1 MLSPSL
7 LLSATTTVVTATT
20 NWTTQDANDPW
31 IGVPYQWTV
40 SASVVAQA
48 HSYPLSSTPYI
59 YTAADIKVGY
69 WYSDLVSGKAVKIIS
84 ITSQNPANIT
94 MVVEDVDRFNT
105 FTDPTGNGI
114 GVGGVGSGFIF
125 EVGDDGLPILGPMIG
140 FNTQLITSVGWQLDQ
155 ISRFRYRNYI
165 NSHYSVNQP
174 GNTFS
179 VNQPLFLQSSGSYS
193 VVPPTS
199 SSAKSFVG
207 VVSDINVP
215 GPGYFSFKP
224 VGKVIRSVTPALPGN
239 SGDLIYI
246 GSNGYT
252 NVAPTTW
259 ARPIYINLGN
269 GDGILLQNGVD
280 TSGSL
285 GYASQSNV
293 VATPTAL
300 TALTPNVGDTAFV
313 SAADVG
319 NEWNHVIYNGS
330 TWIQLSNEAS
340 SVVDAQTLQ
349 ATIGTSSTTVT
360 VGTVGI
366 DRCVIR
372 ATVQVT
378 SAFNSGT
385 TLNIGTQT
393 AHSIVMSPSLVDLT
407 QVGTYTCEPNAVLSS
422 SNYSPVIATVT
433 GSPTQGSAVI
443 NITYV

>member
-1 MLSPSL
+1 MLAPPL
-7 LLSATTTVVTATT
+7 LLNATTTSITAAT
-20 NWTTQDANDPW
+20 NWSIEDGGDPW
-31 IGVPYQWTV
+31 VGVPYQWTV
-40 SASVVAQA
+40 TASVTTQA

-84 ITSQNPANIT
+84 ITSQNPSSIT

-105 FTDPTGNGI
+105 FTDSTGNGI
-114 GVGGVGSGFIF
+114 GIGNLGGGFIF
-125 EVGDDGLPILGPMIG
+125 EIGDDGLPILGPMIG
-140 FNTQLITSVGWQLDQ
+140 FNTQLITSIGWQLDQ
-155 ISRFRYRNYI
+155 ISRFRYRNYL

-193 VVPPTS
+193 VIPPTS
-199 SSAKSFVG
+199 SSVKSFVG

-224 VGKVIRSVTPALPGN
+224 VGKTIRNVTPVLPGN
-239 SGDLIYI
+239 PGDLIYI

-252 NVAPTTW
+252 NVAPTSW

-280 TSGSL
+280 TAGNL
-285 GYASQSNV
+285 GYASHSNV
-293 VATPTAL
+293 VATPSAL
-300 TALTPNVGDTAFV
+300 TTLSPNVGDTAFV

-319 NEWNHVIYNGS
+319 NEWNHVIYDGS
-330 TWIQLSNEAS
+330 KWVQLSNEAS

-349 ATIGTSSTTVT
+349 ATIGTSSTSVT

-366 DRCVIR
+366 DRCVVR

-378 SAFNSGT
+378 SAFNNGT
-385 TLNIGTQT
+385 SLNIGTQL
-393 AHSIVMSPSLVDLT
+393 AHSIVMDPSLVDLT
-407 QVGTYTCEPNAVLSS
+407 TLGTYTCEPNAVLSS
-422 SNYSPVIATVT
+422 SNYSPILATIT
-433 GSPTQGSAVI
+433 GTATQGSAII

>member
-1 MLSPSL
+1 MLAPPL
-7 LLSATTTVVTATT
+7 LLNATTTVINATT
-20 NWTTQDANDPW
+20 NWTAQDANDPW
-31 IGVPYQWTV
+31 VGIPYQWTV
-40 SASVVAQA
+40 TATVTTQS
-48 HSYPLSSTPYI
+48 HSYPLSSTPFT
-59 YTAADIKVGY
+59 YTAADVEVGY

-84 ITSQNPANIT
+84 ITSQNSSNIT

-105 FTDPTGNGI
+105 FTDVTGNGI
-114 GVGGVGSGFIF
+114 GIGNPGGGFIF

-140 FNTQLITSVGWQLDQ
+140 FSTQLLTNVGWQLDQ
-155 ISRFRYRNYI
+155 VSRFRYRNYI

-174 GNTFS
+174 GNTFY

-193 VVPPTS
+193 VVPPS
-199 SSAKSFVG
+199 SSSVKSFIG

-224 VGKVIRSVTPALPGN
+224 VGKVIRNVTPALPGN
-239 SGDLIYI
+239 PGDLIFI
-246 GSNGYT
+246 GNNGYT
-252 NVAPTTW
+252 NVAPTSW

-280 TSGSL
+280 TSGNL
-285 GYASQSNV
+285 GYASHSNV
-293 VATPTAL
+293 VATPSAL
-300 TALTPNVGDTAFV
+300 TTLSPNVGDTAFV

-319 NEWNHVIYNGS
+319 NEWNHVIYDGAN
-330 TWIQLSNEAS
+330 WIQLSNEAS

-366 DRCVIR
+366 DRCVVR

-378 SAFNSGT
+378 SAFSSGT

-393 AHSIVMSPSLVDLT
+393 AHSIVMNPSLVDLT
-407 QVGTYTCEPNAVLSS
+407 TLGTYTCDPNAVLSS
-422 SNYSPVIATVT
+422 SNYSPILATLT
-433 GSPTQGSAVI
+433 GTPTQGSAII